1 MLLAHRSWGAPAGPL
16 ALLVHGGT
24 DASYTWAGVGSWLA
38 ELGWH
43 AIAVDLRGHGESS
56 VSIAANEPSLPNMAA
71 DLVETT
77 ASLRPD
83 RADVD
88 LLVAHSL
95 GTRIALACAAW
106 HPTFVQR
113 LVLL

>member
-38 ELGWH
+38 ERGWH

-71 DLVETT
+71 T
-77 ASLRPD
+77 
-83 RADVD
+83 
-88 LLVAHSL
+88 
-95 GTRIALACAAW
+95 
-106 HPTFVQR
+106 
-113 LVLL
+113 